1 MYATDLS
8 GSGEPSIANGL
19 GYFFDRGP
27 LLATDRPSRPVGAAA
42 GREGDFTGSAAKAVD
57 LRTTVRVEESM
68 MQRLHQLLGFDMQDL
83 QGAHVSGEIPLT
95 DVLINR
101 VIEQRLASSES
112 PVSAVVIEPSDN
124 DCVVARVRMRARLV
138 PPLTID
144 LRITQQPQLP
154 DAPVLVLR
162 WSLVGLGP
170 LARLASPVLGLFDLL
185 PRGIR
190 VEGDLIGID
199 LAEMLRAR
207 GYGEALQYLKRLDIA
222 TRAGHV
228 IVRFQAAI
236 DSAESVTGK
245 FPNPQTR
252 EPANPRTREPVNP

>member
-1 MYATDLS
+1 MTAARFLRRIARRD
-8 GSGEPSIANGL
+8 PSAPQPCA
-19 GYFFDRGP
+19 R
-27 LLATDRPSRPVGAAA
+27 A
-42 GREGDFTGSAAKAVD
+42 DFTGSSAKAVD

-68 MQRLHQLLGFDMQDL
+68 MQRLHQLLGFEMQDL

-101 VIEQRLASSES
+101 VIAQRLASSES

-124 DCVVARVRMRARLV
+124 DCVVAHVRMRARLV

-144 LRITQQPQLP
+144 LRITHQPQLP
-154 DAPVLVLR
+154 DVPVLVLR

-170 LARLASPVLGLFDLL
+170 LARLASPALGLFDLL

-199 LAEMLRAR
+199 L
-207 GYGEALQYLKRLDIA
+207 
-222 TRAGHV
+222 
-228 IVRFQAAI
+228 
-236 DSAESVTGK
+236 S
-245 FPNPQTR
+245 
-252 EPANPRTREPVNP
+252 